1 MKPIRLL
8 SLVVVLACPDAVLA
22 QFGRSGDVRQKLQ
35 REVDRAQR
43 EAEQSI
49 EKATEERKAEES
61 RRKSFEA
68 AMLQQEKV
76 RADEARRAAEQ
87 ETKRLQAINDAEV
100 LKREAQMLAQQ
111 NAALEAE
118 LRNRQDEL
126 DEAILR
132 LDAEA
137 RQLQLEKESHNSA
150 AAALENEKALLENE
164 KTAIEGKAF
173 LYSMGFWASIGAI
186 AIGCVSA
193 LMRLPTV
200 TLERE
205 KLRKEIELLARKIA
219 DPARR

>member
-1 MKPIRLL
+1 
-8 SLVVVLACPDAVLA
+8 
-22 QFGRSGDVRQKLQ
+22 
-35 REVDRAQR
+35 
-43 EAEQSI
+43 
-49 EKATEERKAEES
+49 
-61 RRKSFEA
+61 
-68 AMLQQEKV
+68 
-76 RADEARRAAEQ
+76 
-87 ETKRLQAINDAEV
+87 
-100 LKREAQMLAQQ
+100 
-111 NAALEAE
+111 
-118 LRNRQDEL
+118 
-126 DEAILR
+126 
-132 LDAEA
+132 
-137 RQLQLEKESHNSA
+137 LQLEKESHNSA